1 MGSSECFSA
10 FLGSGSRRRVE
21 QKAVRSG
28 WRFPYL
34 VLVVSAAE
42 AEGKGERGERYA
54 DG

>member
-1 MGSSECFSA
+1 MGSSECVSA
-10 FLGSGSRRRVE
+10 FLGSGSRRTGE
-21 QKAVRSG
+21 QEAASSG
-28 WRFPYL
+28 WRFPYV

>member
-1 MGSSECFSA
+1 MGSSECVSA
-10 FLGSGSRRRVE
+10 FLGSGCRRRVE
-21 QKAVRSG
+21 QEAARSG

-42 AEGKGERGERYA
+42 AEGKGERGERYS